1 MAQYKIEDVEGIGPT
16 YGEKLRAAGV
26 SNTDQLLAAG
36 KTKKGRA
43 ELAQKT
49 EISESLILKWVNMVD
64 LYRIK
69 GIGSEYSELL
79 EASGVDTVKEL
90 KNRVPAN
97 LEKKMAEVNAQK
109 KLTRRVPTLVMV
121 TDWIEQA
128 KKLPAGVEY

>member
-1 MAQYKIEDVEGIGPT
+1 MAKYKIEDVEGIGPT

-49 EISESLILKWVNMVD
+49 GISESLILKWVNMVD

-97 LEKKMAEVNAQK
+97 LEKKMTEVNTQK
-109 KLTRRVPTLVMV
+109 KLTRRVPTLAMV

>member
-64 LYRIK
+64 LYRVK
-69 GIGSEYSELL
+69 GIGSEFSELL

-109 KLTRRVPTLVMV
+109 KLTRRVPTLAVV